1 MLQTLSYF
9 TQLLNNDSLI
19 CIVINLCNCISIN
32 NTFYLQSTL
41 TLLIMKKPKSVIESI
56 KKDIAYCIDELNLD
70 NEMIGE
76 LLRICE
82 EVGVSCEYFMNEF
95 VCNDDNSDPIHD
107 PEYLSI
113 REVNRLYY
121 TD

>member
-1 MLQTLSYF
+1 MK
-9 TQLLNNDSLI
+9 
-19 CIVINLCNCISIN
+19 
-32 NTFYLQSTL
+32 QS
-41 TLLIMKKPKSVIESI
+41 KSVLESI
-56 KKDIAYCIDELNLD
+56 KKDIANCIDELNLD

-82 EVGVSCEYFMNEF
+82 EVGVSCEYFMDEF

-113 REVNRLYY
+113 REVNRIYY

>member
-1 MLQTLSYF
+1 
-9 TQLLNNDSLI
+9 
-19 CIVINLCNCISIN
+19 
-32 NTFYLQSTL
+32 
-41 TLLIMKKPKSVIESI
+41 MKKSKSVIESI

-82 EVGVSCEYFMNEF
+82 EVGVSCEYFMDEF

-107 PEYLSI
+107 PEYLTLK
-113 REVNRLYY
+113 RLIVS
-121 TD
+121 TILNI

>member
-1 MLQTLSYF
+1 
-9 TQLLNNDSLI
+9 
-19 CIVINLCNCISIN
+19 
-32 NTFYLQSTL
+32 
-41 TLLIMKKPKSVIESI
+41 MKTPKSVIESI

-82 EVGVSCEYFMNEF
+82 NVGVSCEYFMDEF
-95 VCNDDNSDPIHD
+95 VCTESNDDPVHD
-107 PEYLSI
+107 PDYLNI
-113 REVNRLYY
+113 REVNRIYY